1 VDAVELARQEAA
13 RLHAVVVA
21 QGVDSWSPLAIV
33 AAAAQASDVEEITGL
48 KPGSALLN
56 GARAK
61 FDPQSRSIL
70 HEDTGDAFLT
80 AFLIAHELGHARL
93 GDARLPNQTCE
104 VDPARSSEAA
114 PDGEARVADYSRKS
128 RREVQMDLFARELLL
143 PRSVARE
150 RHLAGMSAS
159 AIAERLGAPFAAI
172 AQQLLDA
179 LLLPI
184 VTLTDDNGD
193 DYPLNDRQS
202 EAARHKAPAFLLEA
216 GPGTGKTKTLVGR
229 VCDLVERRQVDPRR
243 IVVLTFSNRAA
254 GELSERIAR
263 RAPEAAAAMSIGTFH
278 AYGLDLI
285 RKFHD
290 ALGFTREPGLLDKS
304 EAIALM
310 LDRVPALALD
320 YYRDLLD
327 PTDKL
332 RDLLAGISRAQDEVV
347 LADAYAALVEAMARK
362 GTASTELVDQLREVA
377 RVYRNYTDVKMGL
390 NRVDFGDLI
399 ALPTHLLETRSDIAA
414 QHCSGI
420 DHILVDEYQD
430 VNRASV
436 RLLKMMRAHGPHL
449 WCVGDVR
456 QSIYRFRGASSF
468 NLARFDK
475 GDDGGDFADAERG
488 HLDVNYRSCAEIVS
502 AFSSFAEDMS
512 VTGATS
518 VNLEAYRGS
527 SGHPVAFR
535 HIAGTKPEEIDG
547 IADAINA
554 LRDSNF
560 AYREQAVLCSGND
573 RLTEIGAGL
582 EARNIPVLYLGSLFE
597 RPEVK
602 DLLTW
607 LSLLIDRR
615 AMGLARVQSAPGYTL
630 PLEDVAA
637 INDALSASVTAPLAW
652 LTAHPPLSDTGHE
665 VVARYAALFAGLGGP
680 TAPPWETLARL
691 LLDRSRIAADIAS
704 ADAVPSRARGIALW
718 QFMNYVRAQPQ
729 QREDAIPALL
739 ERIRHLV
746 RLSDDRDL
754 RHLPQSASGID
765 AVRLMTM
772 HGSKG
777 LEFPVVHLPGLTKGT
792 LPRGAQPPACPPPD
806 GMVEGA
812 SGYGREITDREHKE
826 EQQCLFYV
834 ALSRARDRLFLYS
847 PNRDTA
853 GKKRNPSDFLE
864 RLGTAVTRTVNSA
877 SDYGIDL
884 TEPPVTIAYLGSP
897 TFRQHE
903 LSLFERCPRRF
914 FYTHILKLGGRR
926 TSTAYEDMHEVVRAA
941 IRELLGHAGTIDAAT
956 AAAVTERHW
965 AASNLAAV
973 ANGSAYRPLADE
985 LIARFVTMHA
995 EGPTAMGETLSF
1007 VVAGAAVRVDY
1018 DYGLAVGASGAVLRQ
1033 VQTGHRRKTV
1043 MAGATIMAP
1052 LLAAM
1057 AAAPMREAELVFL
1070 ADGISERLALTAD
1083 DVAKRRTALERIVID
1098 ILAGR
1103 FATKASVRTCP
1114 KCPAFFTCGAVPA
1127 GAIQKNFS

>member
-1 VDAVELARQEAA
+1 MDAVELARQDAA
-13 RLHAVVVA
+13 RLHAEAVA

-33 AAAAQASDVEEITGL
+33 AAAARASDIEEIAGL

-70 HEDTGDAFLT
+70 HEETGDAFLT

-93 GDARLPNQTCE
+93 GDARLPGQTCE

-114 PDGEARVADYSRKS
+114 PDGEARIADYSRKS

-143 PRSVARE
+143 PRSVARD
-150 RHLAGMSAS
+150 RHLAGMTAS
-159 AIAERLGAPFAAI
+159 SIAERLGAPFAAI
-172 AQQLLDA
+172 AQQLFDA

-184 VTLTDDNGD
+184 VTSADDDGD
-193 DYPLNDRQS
+193 DYPLNDRQGES
-202 EAARHKAPAFLLEA
+202 ARHEAPAFLLEA

-243 IVVLTFSNRAA
+243 IVVLTFSNKAA

-263 RAPEAAAAMSIGTFH
+263 LAPEAAAAMWIGTFH
-278 AYGLDLI
+278 AYGLDLV
-285 RKFHD
+285 RKFHG
-290 ALGFTREPGLLDKS
+290 ALGFIREPGLLDKS

-310 LDRVPALALD
+310 LDRVPALALNH
-320 YYRDLLD
+320 YRDLLD

-332 RDLLAGISRAQDEVV
+332 RDLLSGISRAQDEVV
-347 LADAYAALVEAMARK
+347 LADAYAALVEAMVRK
-362 GTASTELVDQLREVA
+362 GTAGTELVDQLREVA
-377 RVYRNYTDVKMGL
+377 RVYRSYTDMKMGL

-399 ALPTHLLETRSDIAA
+399 ALPTHLLETRPDIAA
-414 QHCSGI
+414 QQCSGI

-436 RLLKMMRAHGPHL
+436 RLLKTIRAYGPHL

-475 GDDGGDFADAERG
+475 GDDGGDFADAARG
-488 HLDVNYRSCAEIVS
+488 QLDVNYRSRAEIVT
-502 AFSSFAEDMS
+502 AYSSFAKDMP

-518 VNLEAYRGS
+518 VNLEAYRGA

-547 IADAINA
+547 IADAITA
-554 LRDSNF
+554 MRDSNF
-560 AYREQAVLCSGND
+560 AYRDQAVLCSGND
-573 RLTEIGAGL
+573 RLADIGAGL

-602 DLLTW
+602 DMLTW

-615 AMGLARVQSAPGYTL
+615 AMGLARVQSAPGYTF

-637 INDALSASVTAPLAW
+637 ISEALGASAAAPLAW
-652 LTAHPPLSDTGHE
+652 LTAHPPLSDAGHA
-665 VVARYAALFAGLGGP
+665 VVTRYAALFAGLGP

-754 RHLPQSASGID
+754 RHLPQAANGID

-806 GMVEGA
+806 GMIEGA
-812 SGYGREITDREHKE
+812 SGHGREITDREHKE

-853 GKKRNPSDFLE
+853 DKKRNPSDFVD
-864 RLGTAVTRTVNSA
+864 RLGTAVTRTVVTA

-884 TEPPVTIAYLGSP
+884 TEPPVTIAYLGP
-897 TFRQHE
+897 PAFRQHE

-941 IRELLGHAGTIDAAT
+941 MRELLGHAGTIDAAT
-956 AAAVTERHW
+956 VAAVTERHW
-965 AASNLAAV
+965 AASSLATAV
-973 ANGSAYRPLADE
+973 SGSAYRPLADE
-985 LIARFVTMHA
+985 LIARFETMRA
-995 EGPTAMGETLSF
+995 EGPASGGETLSF
-1007 VVAGAAVRVDY
+1007 AVAGAAVRVDY
-1018 DYGLAVGASGAVLRQ
+1018 DYGLAAGAGGAVLRQ

-1052 LLAAM
+1052 LLAAL
-1057 AAAPMREAELVFL
+1057 AAAPRREAELVFL
-1070 ADGISERLALTAD
+1070 ADGISERLALADD
-1083 DVAKRRTALERIVID
+1083 DVAKRRAALEKIVID

-1103 FATKASVRTCP
+1103 FATKVSVRTCP

-1127 GAIQKNFS
+1127 GAMQKNFG